1 MPLNT
6 ITAQNASKLSP
17 KMASNKSALRFGPH
31 NSPSSVLRNSPS
43 FRQER
48 ELRSAPKF
56 LSVHR
61 QQQCFSQISP
71 IDLSRETTA
80 FSSLIIALK
89 SASPSA
95 NAVALPNQ
103 SVDLATES
111 FSSFCQERNH
121 ALIPNCH
128 GVIFCYANK
137 PVRQPSPSLDSAFPR
152 QSHSCLPSN

>member
-1 MPLNT
+1 
-6 ITAQNASKLSP
+6 
-17 KMASNKSALRFGPH
+17 MASNKSTLRSAPQ
-31 NSPSSVLRNSPS
+31 NSPSSVLRNSPP

-56 LSVHR
+56 LPVHR

-71 IDLSRETTA
+71 IDLYRETTA

-95 NAVALPNQ
+95 TAVALPNQ

-111 FSSFCQERNH
+111 FSLFCQESNH
-121 ALIPNCH
+121 ALIPNFH
-128 GVIFCYANK
+128 GVIFRSAKK